1 MWRSLDV
8 DGGSTD
14 LTNGVKLGHS
24 TAYDSGQYSA
34 DIELFRRMAYESDLD
49 TAEYGLSGEGQPRP
63 GPARQQRTAAGGR

>member
-34 DIELFRRMAYESDLD
+34 DIELFRRMGFEADLD
-49 TAEYGLSGEGQPRP
+49 TAEYGLSDQDELPP
-63 GPARQQRTAAGGR
+63 GSGRQQRTAAGR